1 MSMYWSVIIIFK
13 REVTYVSFSHFLLR
27 RFRNETVVDTSP
39 LIGFQ
44 KSCLLSS
51 GKEPQ
56 VVGNTHETLS
66 EIQFPSMTVI
76 GDSVTYLSLRFL
88 TNKHVIVELQVL
100 LLSAVAMLCG
110 HYLLLTVA

>member
-1 MSMYWSVIIIFK
+1 MSV
-13 REVTYVSFSHFLLR
+13 SHFLLR

-39 LIGFQ
+39 LSGFQ
-44 KSCLLSS
+44 KSCLLSRATS
-51 GKEPQ
+51 LRILPHPGKEPQ

-76 GDSVTYLSLRFL
+76 GDSVTYLGLRFL
-88 TNKHVIVELQVL
+88 TNKHVVVELQVL

-110 HYLLLTVA
+110 HYLLPTLA